1 MELKSIQE
9 INVRHLIDAA
19 NFWGFRHRYAK
30 AAILSVAF
38 VESNLVPKV
47 EMDYIFTPND
57 RLRKIFGSRLP
68 VSDEELDNLKK
79 DTVAFFNAIYGGR
92 FGNLP
97 HEGYK
102 YRGRGHNQIT
112 FKSNYA
118 AITNMFREKGFDVD
132 LVEHPD
138 SLLNPKIAAYAFVAM
153 LKREIEKHNLKLS
166 PFKPKLDLNKQ
177 DTLED
182 AVKRVYWL
190 NVGRPLKYGITRKEA
205 LSKALKVSKFFL
217 NLVDSIEGHKSKVAD
232 NMDSGKGF
240 PSTTIIVVGFL
251 GSLLFGFLL
260 KLVYL

>member
-9 INVRHLIDAA
+9 INARHLIDAA

-30 AAILSVAF
+30 AAILSVAY
-38 VESNLVPKV
+38 VESKLIPQV

-57 RLRKIFGSRLP
+57 KLREIFGSRLP
-68 VSDEELDNLKK
+68 ASDEELNELKK

-102 YRGRGHNQIT
+102 YRGRGHNQVT
-112 FKSNYA
+112 FKANYA
-118 AITNMFREKGFDVD
+118 AITNIFRENGFDVD
-132 LVEHPD
+132 LVENPD

-153 LKREIEKHNLKLS
+153 LKREIEKHNAGLS
-166 PFKPKLDLNKQ
+166 IFKPKLDLNKQ

-190 NVGRPLKYGITRKEA
+190 NVGRPLKYGVTRKEA
-205 LSKALKVSKFFL
+205 LNKALKVSKFFL
-217 NLVDSIEGHKSKVAD
+217 NLVDSIEDHKNEIAD
-232 NMDSGKGF
+232 NIDSEKGF
-240 PSTTIIVVGFL
+240 PITTIIVVGFL
-251 GSLLFGFLL
+251 GLLSFGFLL

>member
-30 AAILSVAF
+30 AAILSVAY
-38 VESNLVPKV
+38 VESKLIPQV

-57 RLRKIFGSRLP
+57 KLREIFGSRLP
-68 VSDEELDNLKK
+68 ASDEELNELKK

-92 FGNLP
+92 FGNLL

-102 YRGRGHNQIT
+102 YRGRGYNQIT

-118 AITNMFREKGFDVD
+118 AVTNMFREKRFDID
-132 LVEHPD
+132 LVEKPD
-138 SLLNPKIAAYAFVAM
+138 SLLNPKIAAHAFVAM
-153 LKREIEKHNLKLS
+153 LKREIEKHNANLS
-166 PFKPKLDLNKQ
+166 SFKPKLDLNKQ
-177 DTLED
+177 DTLEN

-190 NVGRPLKYGITRKEA
+190 NVGRPRKYNITRKEA
-205 LSKALKVSKFFL
+205 LNKALKVSQFFL
-217 NLVDSIEGHKSKVAD
+217 NLVDNIDDNKNEIADKESSKKD
-232 NMDSGKGF
+232 FYGII
-240 PSTTIIVVGFL
+240 TITVTFL
-251 GSLLFGFLL
+251 GLLLFGFLL